1 MEPYLAGGF
10 ERVNLSGDGASYTNN
25 VLTGIYPDIDQ
36 KKHIWSI
43 GGGLALRF

>member
-1 MEPYLAGGF
+1 MEPYVAGGF
-10 ERVNLSGDGASYTNN
+10 ERVNLSGDGAYYTSG
-25 VLTGIYPDIDQ
+25 VLTTIYPNIDL